1 VSAMLLAATAALGVV
16 LGALAVLTG
25 GKGRV
30 HAIDATVG
38 FGAGFIL
45 SLVILALVPEVLE
58 KAGPRGAA
66 AILVGYLLVLVAQ
79 QFIAPH
85 FHFGEER
92 HRVSRVAAVSAIFAL
107 GLHSLFDGV
116 GIGSGLVV
124 APALG
129 VLYFAGVAL
138 HKLPEGVTVASLMVA
153 AGWGRKGIGVAV
165 AVVALAT
172 PLGALIAHLARGA
185 APLGLGLAAGTAL
198 YVSASNLVPE
208 MESRGRKTMV
218 LTLLGGVAVFLVVR
232 AFIGSGG

>member
-1 VSAMLLAATAALGVV
+1 MSALLLAATTALGVV
-16 LGALAVLTG
+16 VGALAVLSG

-45 SLVILALVPEVLE
+45 SLVVLALVPQVLE
-58 KAGPRGAA
+58 TGGARGAA
-66 AILVGYLLVLVAQ
+66 AILAGYLLVLVAQ
-79 QFIAPH
+79 QLVAPH

-92 HRVSRVAAVSAIFAL
+92 HRVSRVAAVSAVFAL

-116 GIGSGLVV
+116 GIGSGLTV
-124 APALG
+124 APVLG

-138 HKLPEGVTVASLMVA
+138 HKLPEGVTVASLMLA
-153 AGWGRKGIGVAV
+153 SGWGRKGIAVAV
-165 AVVALAT
+165 AVVALGT
-172 PLGALIAHLARGA
+172 PVGAVVAHLAQGA

-208 MESRGRKTMV
+208 MESRGRKAMV
-218 LTLLGGVAVFLVVR
+218 LSLLGGVAVFLTVR
-232 AFIGSGG
+232 ALIGLEG